1 MVTDCTFGSGLARGG
16 LLLLEAGSRIAE
28 SESIRMTLQPGL
40 PRIRPYLDCDQTAII
55 DMVLR
60 IQNDEYQ
67 VGLTLK
73 DQPDLNHIDAHYR
86 DQGGAFWVAEVSGAV
101 VGCIGLMRLSPDIG
115 VLKKFFVERSFRGR
129 ESGVSSS
136 LFSTLLEYAGSS
148 NLKAIV
154 LDTPSVAT
162 RSHAFYRRAGFLPI
176 RREDLPVPYAYPDRD
191 SLLFMLT
198 LATGAATPSV

>member
-1 MVTDCTFGSGLARGG
+1 MMHRP
-16 LLLLEAGSRIAE
+16 
-28 SESIRMTLQPGL
+28 TLF
-40 PRIRPYLDCDQTAII
+40 RIRPYGESDQSAII

-67 VGLTLK
+67 VGLTLSE
-73 DQPDLNHIDAHYR
+73 QPDLEQIDAHYR
-86 DQGGAFWVAEVSGAV
+86 DQGGAFWVAEVSGTV
-101 VGCIGLMRLSPDIG
+101 VGCIGLMRLSPEIG

-136 LFSTLLEYAGSS
+136 LFSTLLAYAASID
-148 NLKAIV
+148 LKAIV

-176 RREDLPVPYAYPDRD
+176 GREDLPVPYAYPDRD

-198 LATGAATPSV
+198 LATEAATPSA